1 MGNIIIKM
9 LENDSNLELIM
20 CFKIFI
26 HGLKYYVQTF
36 FLDYLASSLSII
48 HLKIFAATFYILYR
62 IKGRGVYNLSQAFV
76 CVTYRGF
83 PLLPVP
89 DTWQE
94 MSRNVSKEKYQFG
107 QLLEVVASLGVFFLP
122 SVFSDGDK

>member
-26 HGLKYYVQTF
+26 HGLKYYVQTI

-48 HLKIFAATFYILYR
+48 HLKIFAATF
-62 IKGRGVYNLSQAFV
+62 
-76 CVTYRGF
+76 
-83 PLLPVP
+83 
-89 DTWQE
+89 
-94 MSRNVSKEKYQFG
+94 
-107 QLLEVVASLGVFFLP
+107 
-122 SVFSDGDK
+122 